1 MAPFTEETWRLLRG
15 TELVGEIRVDEV
27 DMPWL
32 GGGFRPGPAWPEFAA
47 GFAECRRLAEAEDWE
62 GWERAYDPLEAACT
76 LHSPDGPVAEFMLH
90 VEPPRA
96 RFRFHREWS
105 AEE

>member
-1 MAPFTEETWRLLRG
+1 MAPIAGETWRLLHG
-15 TELVGEIRVDEV
+15 TEPVGEIRIDGV

-32 GGGFRPGPAWPEFAA
+32 NGTFRPGPAWPEFAPH
-47 GFAECRRLAEAEDWE
+47 FAECHRLAEAEDWE
-62 GWERAYDPLEAACT
+62 GWERAYGRLEAACT

-96 RFRFHREWS
+96 RFRYHREGP
-105 AEE
+105 EEE